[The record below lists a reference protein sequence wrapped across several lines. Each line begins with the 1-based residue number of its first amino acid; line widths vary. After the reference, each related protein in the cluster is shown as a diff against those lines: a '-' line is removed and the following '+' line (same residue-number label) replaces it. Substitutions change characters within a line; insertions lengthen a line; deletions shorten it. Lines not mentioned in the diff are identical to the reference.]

1 MYVFDLGRTP
11 VYFGG
16 DEAHFAVVGHSIA
29 TTGRNLNGDVMPL
42 FFSLTDPGTDFREMP
57 WGNTWYQ
64 PLLFYIVAA
73 TLTVAPL
80 SEFAV
85 RLPVAIVGGVLT
97 PLLLYL
103 VARRLFKRR
112 GLALFSAVVLALS
125 PPHLILSRQALDYV
139 CPLPFMLG
147 WFWFLLDY
155 TDTKRLKSAVLAGLC
170 LGLGFYSYIA
180 SWVMMPIYLVLSAIV
195 YWRSAGLLRP
205 LAASTVGFVV
215 PLLVVIPW
223 LWTHPAMLRETFDR
237 YQMSDQDQV
246 SMIQEPR
253 NALRLDKVAAT
264 VSTYWSHFDPA
275 FLFMIGGPSMTT
287 STGRVGVFL
296 LPLAFLLPLGVFAL
310 LRRSDPLGFHAVIL
324 LGVIT
329 APLAATL
336 KGQPFSVQ
344 RILFMLPFAALVAAY
359 GLDWLWQ
366 ARSRAARVAAIALL
380 VGVPLHF
387 AVFYR
392 DFFTHY
398 KLRSAFYYDPAAF
411 ADVATYLM
419 ADDRAP
425 SIYLSTELDDVGA
438 KWRYYT
444 TRDGRQD
451 KMARTTYVEH
461 DGLNIGPSEAGSL
474 LAVHTKTAALAALE
488 QSGLWKIEKV
498 ISDVDNRPT
507 VAILRKLR

>member
-1 MYVFDLGRTP
+1 M
-11 VYFGG
+11 YFGG
-16 DEAHFAVVGHSIA
+16 DEAHFAVVGDAIA

-42 FFSLTDPGTDFREMP
+42 FFSLSDPGTDFREMP

-64 PLLFYIVAA
+64 PLLFYIVAMV
-73 TLTVAPL
+73 LVVAPL

-85 RLPVAIVGGVLT
+85 RLPVAIVGGVIT
-97 PLLLYL
+97 PILMYA
-103 VARRLFKRR
+103 VALRLFRR
-112 GLALFSAVVLALS
+112 PGLALFSAAVLALT
-125 PPHLILSRQALDYV
+125 PPQLILSRQALDYV

-155 TDTKRLKSAVLAGLC
+155 AETRRLKSAVLAGVC

-180 SWVMMPIYLVLSAIV
+180 SWVMMPIYLALSAIV
-195 YWRSAGLLRP
+195 YWRVAGPLRP
-205 LAASTVGFVV
+205 LVASTAGFVA
-215 PLLVVIPW
+215 PLLVLIPW
-223 LWTHPAMLRETFDR
+223 LWTHPVMLRETFDR
-237 YQMSDQDQV
+237 YQMSDQEQV
-246 SMIQEPR
+246 SMIQDPG
-253 NALRLDKVAAT
+253 NAFRLDKVAAT
-264 VSTYWSHFDPA
+264 LSTYWSHFDPA
-275 FLFMIGGPSMTT
+275 FLFVIGGPSMTT

-296 LPLAFLLPLGVFAL
+296 LPLAFLLPLGVLAL
-310 LRRSDPLGFHAVIL
+310 LRRADPLGFHTIIL
-324 LGVIT
+324 LGVVT

-336 KGQPFSVQ
+336 KGQPFAVQ
-344 RILFMLPFAALVAAY
+344 RILFMLPFAALIAAF
-359 GLDWLWQ
+359 GLDWLWR
-366 ARSRAARVAAIALL
+366 ARSRAARVAAVALM

-411 ADVATYLM
+411 ADVAAYLI
-419 ADDRAP
+419 ADDQAP
-425 SIYLSTELDDVGA
+425 VIYLSHEIDDVGA

-451 KMARTTYVEH
+451 KMARTQFVDH
-461 DGLNIGPSEAGSL
+461 DGLKIGPSDPGSL
-474 LAVHTKTAALAALE
+474 LAVYTKAAELAALE

-507 VAILRKLR
+507 VAILRKQR